1 MNAENLSEAYYLN
14 NDIKE
19 LQRQKNILESGAG
32 LGVTI
37 QSTYQDNAFLDAIR
51 PHAVAELDRR
61 IVEKKKKPLHSGCY
75 ILLNENNNKRLC
87 LLCHILR
94 V

>member
-19 LQRQKNILESGAG
+19 LQRQKSILESGAG

-61 IVEKKKKPLHSGCY
+61 IVEKKKSLSTLGFTFS
-75 ILLNENNNKRLC
+75 
-87 LLCHILR
+87 
-94 V
+94 

>member
-1 MNAENLSEAYYLN
+1 MNAENLSEAYYIN
-14 NDIKE
+14 NEIKE
-19 LQRQKNILESGAG
+19 LQRQKSILERGAG

-61 IVEKKKKPLHSGCY
+61 IEEKRVVLV
-75 ILLNENNNKRLC
+75 NLC
-87 LLCHILR
+87 
-94 V
+94 VSFS

>member
-1 MNAENLSEAYYLN
+1 MLVNAENLSEAYYIN
-14 NDIKE
+14 NEIKE
-19 LQRQKNILESGAG
+19 LQRQKSILERGAG

-61 IVEKKKKPLHSGCY
+61 IEEK
-75 ILLNENNNKRLC
+75 
-87 LLCHILR
+87 R
-94 V
+94 VVLVNLGVSFS

>member
-1 MNAENLSEAYYLN
+1 MNAENLSEAYYIN
-14 NDIKE
+14 NEIKE
-19 LQRQKNILESGAG
+19 LQRQKSILESGAG

-61 IVEKKKKPLHSGCY
+61 IDEKKVVLVNFGVSFGFV
-75 ILLNENNNKRLC
+75 E
-87 LLCHILR
+87 
-94 V
+94 

>member
-19 LQRQKNILESGAG
+19 LQRQKSILESGAG

-37 QSTYQDNAFLDAIR
+37 QSTYQDNVFLEAIR

-61 IVEKKKKPLHSGCY
+61 IEEKIAVLVNLGVSFS
-75 ILLNENNNKRLC
+75 
-87 LLCHILR
+87 
-94 V
+94 

>member
-1 MNAENLSEAYYLN
+1 MNAEKLSEAYYIN
-14 NDIKE
+14 NEIKE
-19 LQRQKNILESGAG
+19 LQRQKSILERGAG

-61 IVEKKKKPLHSGCY
+61 IEEK
-75 ILLNENNNKRLC
+75 
-87 LLCHILR
+87 R
-94 V
+94 VVLVNLGVSFS